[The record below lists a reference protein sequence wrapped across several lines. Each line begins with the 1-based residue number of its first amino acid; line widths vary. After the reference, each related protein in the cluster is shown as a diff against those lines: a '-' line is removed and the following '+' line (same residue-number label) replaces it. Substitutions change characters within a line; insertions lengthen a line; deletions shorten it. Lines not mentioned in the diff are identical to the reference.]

1 MFDLFEFLRLSLL
14 FIGSPFFHQSF
25 QSFSQPPETDFDII
39 FIFFNKIIFIL
50 IFTMVWS
57 TFIDKVIK
65 ILILIVTK
73 VLAQPFCL
81 CALQVFT
88 KRLKIVFLSFELRRG
103 VDFAR
108 ANLESKSF
116 FVMQKLI
123 TQKF

>member
-1 MFDLFEFLRLSLL
+1 
-14 FIGSPFFHQSF
+14 
-25 QSFSQPPETDFDII
+25 
-39 FIFFNKIIFIL
+39 
-50 IFTMVWS
+50 MVWS
-57 TFIDKVIK
+57 TFIDKIIK
-65 ILILIVTK
+65 IFIFIVTK
-73 VLAQPFCL
+73 ILVQPFCL